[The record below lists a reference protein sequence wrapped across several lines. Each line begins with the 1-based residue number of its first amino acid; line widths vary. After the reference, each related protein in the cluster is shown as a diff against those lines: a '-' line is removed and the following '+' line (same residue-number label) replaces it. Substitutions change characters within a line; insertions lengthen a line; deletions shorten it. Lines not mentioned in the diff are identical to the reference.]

1 MDYYY
6 ILMHSTVKQRKE
18 AFEVL
23 KSLKMAKFVGGIM
36 WILRECFVMKE
47 DYLLCVVNER
57 HGKYLLSEILTAGN
71 FGQYDD
77 RMLRIDKEKRFER
90 GFVQLKR
97 NLRFVGYYPSEVL
110 WSPFWKL
117 WHWCWRKRKGY
128 L

>member
-6 ILMHSTVKQRKE
+6 ILMHSSAEQRKD

-23 KSLKMAKFVGGIM
+23 KSLKMAKFTGGIM
-36 WILRECFVMKE
+36 WILRECFGLEEEYV
-47 DYLLCVVNER
+47 LCAVNER
-57 HGKYLLSEILTAGN
+57 HGKYMLSEILTAGN

-77 RMLRIDKEKRFER
+77 RMLRIDKNKRFER

-117 WHWCWRKRKGY
+117 WHWCWRKQKGY